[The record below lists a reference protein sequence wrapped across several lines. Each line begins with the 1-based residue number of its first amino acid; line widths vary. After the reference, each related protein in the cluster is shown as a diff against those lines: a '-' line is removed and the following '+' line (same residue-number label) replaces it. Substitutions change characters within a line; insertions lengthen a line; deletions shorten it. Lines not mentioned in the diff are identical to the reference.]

1 MRRVKG
7 VSRNAIILFAG
18 ILAGLFV
25 FFHVLS
31 SPLTAD
37 AAADLN
43 AVSLSILDEP
53 TLSELVDDSQINTQ
67 SEIPEAM
74 GEVKE
79 NPLPA
84 STSNVLTNGQLQRLQ
99 DASLAYVALTPA
111 DGIQI
116 SRSLNIVKDDGDP
129 TNICGPL
136 SIAILRDAGIVDP
149 YIKIRDFWLL
159 SPSNNRRLLDHTF
172 PSESYDHFQFAT
184 PINEMDWKS
193 FPLEPGDFLYLY
205 AGSKGTFEHML
216 VVTRVDATG
225 RAYSVTN
232 HATPDGFVI
241 DEIMLYDPADPGTGK
256 FFEWTNRQNNKI
268 GTTGFGGFELWRL
281 IQPIRERSPLE
292 ESLARDL
299 DAVMD
304 NHGGDW
310 YVAVKNLNGGT
321 LYQRQ
326 AAVPVDVGSMIK
338 LPVAMLFFKSLEL
351 EGIAPSEYVEYLV
364 DEGPSLTYQQL
375 LRALFNK
382 SDLSAAQ
389 ALLSE
394 TRHAGLNVEE
404 VLRQWGVKNTN
415 LDLRRL
421 SAQDMVTLY
430 EGLYS
435 GSVVDSYAREYILTL
450 MADSASNNDTRL
462 GILQRS
468 NPSSLEFYNHRGS
481 TLDTIVA
488 MGDSAIVS
496 VPVVDGEDT
505 YIVVL
510 YGFFD
515 DYSPTTDQ
523 DLILAIEEMAQVLWS
538 FARK

>member
-7 VSRNAIILFAG
+7 VSRNAIILLAG

-25 FFHVLS
+25 FFHILS

-37 AAADLN
+37 AAADLS
-43 AVSLSILDEP
+43 AVSLSIFNEP
-53 TLSELVDDSQINTQ
+53 PSSEQVADSPINAQ
-67 SEIPEAM
+67 SEIPEAIE
-74 GEVKE
+74 EVKE

-84 STSNVLTNGQLQRLQ
+84 STSDVLTSGQLQRLQ
-99 DASLAYVALTPA
+99 DASLDYVALTPA
-111 DGIQI
+111 DGIQMA
-116 SRSLNIVKDDGDP
+116 RGLNIVKDDGDP

-136 SIAILRDAGIVDP
+136 SIAILRDAGIVDS

-159 SPSNNRRLLDHTF
+159 NPSNNRKLLDQTF
-172 PSESYDHFQFAT
+172 PSESFDHFQFAT

-232 HATPDGFVI
+232 HATLDGFVI

-281 IQPIRERSPLE
+281 TQPIRERSPLE
-292 ESLARDL
+292 DSFARDL

-351 EGIAPSEYVEYLV
+351 EGIASSEYGEYLV
-364 DEGPSLTYQQL
+364 NEGPGLTYQQL

-389 ALLSE
+389 LLLSE
-394 TRHAGLNVEE
+394 TRHAGLNVED
-404 VLRQWGVKNTN
+404 VLRQWGLKNAN
-415 LDLRRL
+415 LDLRKL

-435 GSVVDSYAREYILTL
+435 GSLVEPYAREYILSL

>member
-1 MRRVKG
+1 M
-7 VSRNAIILFAG
+7 
-18 ILAGLFV
+18 

-37 AAADLN
+37 AAADLS
-43 AVSLSILDEP
+43 AVSLFIPDEP
-53 TLSELVDDSQINTQ
+53 SSNEQVVDSLINTQ
-67 SEIPEAM
+67 PDIPEAIV
-74 GEVKE
+74 EINK
-79 NPLPA
+79 NPLLV
-84 STSNVLTNGQLQRLQ
+84 STSAVLTGGQLQRLQ
-99 DASLAYVALTPA
+99 DASLDYVALTPA
-111 DGIQI
+111 DGIQMA
-116 SRSLNIVKDDGDP
+116 RSLNVVKDDGDP

-136 SIAILRDAGIVDP
+136 SIAILRDAGFVDP

-159 SPSNNRRLLDHTF
+159 NPNNNRRLLDQTF
-172 PSESYDHFQFAT
+172 PSERFDHFQFST
-184 PINEMDWKS
+184 PLNEMDWKS
-193 FPLEPGDFLYLY
+193 FPLVPGDFLYLY

-216 VVTRVDATG
+216 VVTRVDENG

-232 HATPDGFVI
+232 HATPDGFII
-241 DEIMLYDPADPGTGK
+241 DEVMLYDPANPGMGK
-256 FFEWTNRQNNKI
+256 FSEWTNRQNNKI

-281 IQPIRERSPLE
+281 TQPIRERSPLE
-292 ESLARDL
+292 ESFARDL

-310 YVAVKNLNGGT
+310 YVAVENLNGGT

-351 EGIAPSEYVEYLV
+351 EGIAPSEFSEYLV
-364 DEGPSLTYQQL
+364 EEGPGLSYQQL

-389 ALLSE
+389 TLLSE
-394 TRHAGLNVEE
+394 TRLAGLNVED
-404 VLRQWGVKNTN
+404 VLRQWGLKNAN
-415 LDLRRL
+415 LDLRKL

-430 EGLYS
+430 QGLYS
-435 GSVVDSYAREYILTL
+435 GRLVNPTAREYILGL
-450 MADSASNNDTRL
+450 MDDSASNKGTRL
-462 GILQRS
+462 GVLLKS

-505 YIVVL
+505 YVIVV
-510 YGFFD
+510 YGFYS

-523 DLILAIEEMAQVLWS
+523 DLMMAIEEMAQVLWS